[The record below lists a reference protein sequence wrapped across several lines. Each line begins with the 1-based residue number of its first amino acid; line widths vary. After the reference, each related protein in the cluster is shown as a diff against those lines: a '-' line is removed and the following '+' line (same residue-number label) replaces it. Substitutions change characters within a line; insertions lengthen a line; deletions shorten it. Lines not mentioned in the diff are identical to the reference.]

1 MNGEPA
7 GVGGGATEV
16 SEDALLGGRVKFF
29 QPVRG
34 YRAAI
39 EPVILAASVPAGAGE
54 EVLDVGSGA
63 GAAALC
69 LAARVPGVRV
79 TGLESDANLVDLARR
94 NGDANGLG
102 KSVRFFCGDLLDS
115 GDPFRPQSF
124 HHVMANPPFA
134 EAGRGNPPPDPDK
147 ARANVEG
154 KAAITHW
161 LDFCLK
167 MVRPKG
173 TLSVIHLADRLD
185 AVLAVLAGR
194 LGGIVVYPL
203 WPVSGGKPAKR
214 VVVRGRP
221 GVATPMKLSPG
232 LVLHERE
239 GSYTHEAEAVLRH
252 ARALE
257 L

>member
-1 MNGEPA
+1 MNG
-7 GVGGGATEV
+7 ATAADV
-16 SEDALLGGRVKFF
+16 SEDALLGDRIKFF

-54 EVLDVGSGA
+54 EILDVGSGA

-69 LAARVPGVRV
+69 LAARIPGVRV
-79 TGLESDANLVDLARR
+79 TGIESRADLVDLARR

-102 KSVRFFCGDLLDS
+102 DSVQFVCGDLLDA
-115 GDPFRPQSF
+115 GDHFQPQSF
-124 HHVMANPPFA
+124 HHVMANPPFT

-147 ARANVEG
+147 AAANVEG
-154 KAAITHW
+154 KASITHW
-161 LDFCLK
+161 IDFCLK

-173 TLSVIHLADRLD
+173 TLSVIHRADRLD
-185 AVLAVLAGR
+185 ALLAALAGR
-194 LGGIVVYPL
+194 LGGTIVYPL
-203 WPVSGGKPAKR
+203 WPGPGAKPAKR
-214 VVVRGRP
+214 VVVRGRL
-221 GVATPMKLSPG
+221 GIAGTMKLSPG
-232 LVLHERE
+232 LVLHERD
-239 GSYTHEAEAVLRH
+239 GSYTHDAEAVLRH

>member
-1 MNGEPA
+1 MSGDEA
-7 GVGGGATEV
+7 VEV

-79 TGLESDANLVDLARR
+79 TGLESDADLVDLARR
-94 NGDANGLG
+94 NGDANGFG
-102 KSVRFFCGDLLDS
+102 DSVRFILGDLLDA
-115 GDPFRPQSF
+115 GDPFGPHSF

-134 EAGRGNPPPDPDK
+134 EAGRGNPPARADK
-147 ARANVEG
+147 AQSNVEG
-154 KAAITHW
+154 KATIAHW
-161 LDFCLK
+161 VNFCLK
-167 MVRPKG
+167 MVKPKG
-173 TLSVIHLADRLD
+173 TLGLIHRADRLD
-185 AVLAVLAGR
+185 AVLAALAGR

-203 WPVSGGKPAKR
+203 WPESSGKPAKR
-214 VVVRGRP
+214 VVVRGHP

-232 LVLHERE
+232 LVLHERD
-239 GSYTHEAEAVLRH
+239 GSYTDEAEAVLRH
-252 ARALE
+252 ARALD

>member
-1 MNGEPA
+1 MNGAA
-7 GVGGGATEV
+7 GV
-16 SEDALLGGRVKFF
+16 SEDALLGGRIKFF

-39 EPVILAASVPAGAGE
+39 DPVILAASVPAGAGE

-69 LAARVPGVRV
+69 LAARIPGVRV
-79 TGLESDANLVDLARR
+79 TGLESRPHLVDLARR

-102 KSVRFFCGDLLDS
+102 ESVRFLCGDLLDA
-115 GDPFRPQSF
+115 GIPFQPQSF

-134 EAGRGNPPPDPDK
+134 ESGRGNPPPDADK
-147 ARANVEG
+147 AAANVEG
-154 KAAITHW
+154 KATLAHW
-161 LDFCLK
+161 IDFCLK

-173 TLSVIHLADRLD
+173 TLSIIHRADRLD
-185 AVLAVLAGR
+185 AVLAALAGR
-194 LGGIVVYPL
+194 LGGTVVYPL
-203 WPVSGGKPAKR
+203 WPGSGGKPAKR
-214 VVVRGRP
+214 VVVRGRR
-221 GVATPMKLSPG
+221 GVAAPMTLSPG
-232 LVLHERE
+232 LVLHERD
-239 GSYTHEAEAVLRH
+239 GSYTREAEAVLRH